1 MCLSGSATVQN
12 VVKLASYVIPETD
25 FSSFMVVEKMPIR
38 SCLQME
44 VKLNLISIT
53 FNFNNWITTKSLDNA
68 ILEN

>member
-1 MCLSGSATVQN
+1 MKIHATKQK

-44 VKLNLISIT
+44 VKLNLISIIYIQLQQHV
-53 FNFNNWITTKSLDNA
+53 NSLY
-68 ILEN
+68 

>member
-1 MCLSGSATVQN
+1 MKIHATKQK

-44 VKLNLISIT
+44 VKPDINYIQLQQHNIT
-53 FNFNNWITTKSLDNA
+53 AFIKN
-68 ILEN
+68 

>member
-1 MCLSGSATVQN
+1 MKNATKQK

-44 VKLNLISIT
+44 VKLNLISIIYIQLQQHV
-53 FNFNNWITTKSLDNA
+53 NSLY
-68 ILEN
+68 